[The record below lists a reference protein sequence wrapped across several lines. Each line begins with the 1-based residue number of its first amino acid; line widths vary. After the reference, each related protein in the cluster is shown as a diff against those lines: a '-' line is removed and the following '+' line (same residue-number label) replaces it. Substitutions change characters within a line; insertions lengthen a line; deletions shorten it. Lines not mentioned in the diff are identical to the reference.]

1 MHYRNNIGL
10 YFKNDASR
18 IPIMV
23 DNELIQVLK
32 ELKNSYWFIM
42 LLLWINQLWIFSQRS
57 TLS

>member
-32 ELKNSYWFIM
+32 EWKNSY
-42 LLLWINQLWIFSQRS
+42 
-57 TLS
+57 